1 MSGDV
6 AALRDAADR
15 TALGREMHALVA
27 ELYPICRSITG
38 EGLRATF
45 RRLQRIAP
53 LEIREVPTGT
63 RVLDWTIPKEWNVRD
78 AWIADASGRRVVD
91 FRESSL
97 HVVNYSVPV
106 RVRLPLS
113 ELRPRLH
120 ALPEHPDW
128 IPYRTSYYKE
138 DWGFCLSQRRLDA
151 LPDGEYEAVVDSTL
165 EDGSLSY
172 GELLLPGREKAEVL
186 LSAHACHPS
195 LANDNLSGLA
205 LTATLA
211 RLLSGADR
219 RFSYRFLFVP
229 GTIGSIAWLAA
240 NRDARE
246 RVRHGLVVA
255 CVGDAGPLHYK
266 RSRRGDAE
274 VDRAAEHVVAG
285 ATPPGRV
292 RDFSPYGYDERQY
305 GSPGFDLPVGSLTRT
320 PHGQYPEYHTSADDP
335 SFVRAESLADSLGA
349 YLSVLAILEGNARYR
364 NTQPFGEPQLG
375 RRGLYGA
382 MGGYA
387 DPGRLQMAMLWVLN
401 QSDGNPTLLD
411 VAERSGLPFAVV
423 REAADRL
430 VEKGLLEPV

>member
-1 MSGDV
+1 VSPSV
-6 AALRDAADR
+6 AALRDPAEIA
-15 TALGREMHALVA
+15 ALGREMHALVE

-38 EGLRATF
+38 EGLRATL
-45 RRLQRIAP
+45 RRLRPVAP

-78 AWIADASGRRVVD
+78 AWVADGSGRRVID
-91 FRESSL
+91 FRASSL

-113 ELRPRLH
+113 ELKKRLH
-120 ALPEHPDW
+120 AIPEHPDW

-138 DWGFCLSQRRLDA
+138 DWGFCLSQRALDG
-151 LPDGEYEAVVDSTL
+151 LRDGEYEAVVDSTL

-172 GELLLPGREKAEVL
+172 GELLLPGREPGEVL

-205 LTATLA
+205 LVATLA
-211 RLLSGADR
+211 RLLAGADR
-219 RFSYRFLFVP
+219 RWSYRFLFVP

-240 NRDARE
+240 NPDAKA

-255 CVGDAGPLHYK
+255 CVGDRGPLHYK
-266 RSRRGDAE
+266 RSRRGNAE
-274 VDRAAEHVVAG
+274 VDRAAEHVVAH
-285 ATPPGRV
+285 AAPPGRV

-335 SFVRAESLADSLGA
+335 AFVRPESLADSLSA

-364 NTQPFGEPQLG
+364 NTQPYGEPQLG

-401 QSDGNPTLLD
+401 QSDGGPSLLD
-411 VAERSGLPFAVV
+411 VAERSGMPFDVI
-423 REAADRL
+423 RDAADAL
-430 VEKGLLEPV
+430 LEKGLLEPV

>member
-1 MSGDV
+1 MTNPV
-6 AALRDAADR
+6 AALRDPAGIA
-15 TALGREMHALVA
+15 ALGREMHALVA

-38 EGLRATF
+38 EGLRATL

-63 RVLDWTIPKEWNVRD
+63 KVLDWTIPREWNVRD
-78 AWIADASGRRVVD
+78 AWVADGSGRRVVD
-91 FRESSL
+91 FRASSL

-120 ALPEHPDW
+120 TLPEHPDW

-138 DWGFCLSQRRLDA
+138 DWGFCLSQRALDA
-151 LPDGEYEAVVDSTL
+151 LPDGDYEAVVDATL

-172 GELLLPGREKAEVL
+172 GELLLPGREAGEVL

-205 LTATLA
+205 LTAALA
-211 RLLSGADR
+211 RLLASVER
-219 RFSYRFLFVP
+219 RWSYRFLFVP

-240 NRDARE
+240 NPDAKR

-255 CVGDAGPLHYK
+255 CVGDSGPLHYK

-274 VDRAAEHVVAG
+274 IDRAAEHVVSR

-335 SFVRAESLADSLGA
+335 AFVRAESLGDSLAA
-349 YLSVLAILEGNARYR
+349 YLGVVAILEGNGRYR
-364 NTQPFGEPQLG
+364 NTQPYGEPQLG

-401 QSDGNPTLLD
+401 QSDGGPTLLD
-411 VAERSGLPFAVV
+411 IAERSNLPFEVI
-423 REAADRL
+423 RDAADSL
-430 VEKGLLEPV
+430 LANGLLEPV

>member
-1 MSGDV
+1 
-6 AALRDAADR
+6 
-15 TALGREMHALVA
+15 MHALVA

-38 EGLRATF
+38 EGLRATL

-63 RVLDWTIPKEWNVRD
+63 KVLDWTIPREWNVRD
-78 AWIADASGRRVVD
+78 AWVADGSGRRVVD
-91 FRESSL
+91 FRASSL

-120 ALPEHPDW
+120 TLPEHPDW

-138 DWGFCLSQRRLDA
+138 DWGFCLSQRALDA
-151 LPDGEYEAVVDSTL
+151 LPDGDYEAVVDATL

-172 GELLLPGREKAEVL
+172 GELLLPGREAGEVL

-205 LTATLA
+205 LTAALA
-211 RLLSGADR
+211 RLLAGVER
-219 RFSYRFLFVP
+219 RWSYRFLFVP

-240 NRDARE
+240 NPDAKR

-255 CVGDAGPLHYK
+255 CVGDSGPLHYK

-274 VDRAAEHVVAG
+274 IDRAAEHVVSR

-335 SFVRAESLADSLGA
+335 AFVRAESLGDSLAA
-349 YLSVLAILEGNARYR
+349 YLGVVAILEGNGRYR
-364 NTQPFGEPQLG
+364 NTQPYGEPQLG

-401 QSDGNPTLLD
+401 QSDGGPTLLD
-411 VAERSGLPFAVV
+411 IAERSNLPFEVI

-430 VEKGLLEPV
+430 LASGLLEAVQNK